1 LFFGKV
7 EVSCVRC
14 HQAEGTGGVVGPQ
27 LDGIGARK
35 DARYLLESLV
45 RPDAQVADG
54 FQTMIVITDEG
65 RAVSGIVVSEDN
77 ERLTLR
83 SAEGELLTLQQ
94 DEIDERVPGPSSMP
108 ADLVSK
114 LSRRELRDLV
124 AWLGSL
130 RAEDEASLP
139 ASLP

>member
-1 LFFGKV
+1 
-7 EVSCVRC
+7 
-14 HQAEGTGGVVGPQ
+14 
-27 LDGIGARK
+27 
-35 DARYLLESLV
+35 
-45 RPDAQVADG
+45 
-54 FQTMIVITDEG
+54 VITDEG

-94 DEIDERVPGPSSMP
+94 DEIDERVAGPSSMP